1 MMQRCIGCLT
11 LIAALLAGSGAR
23 GAGLWLYETG
33 TPDVGTANAGRAAM
47 ATDASAAGANPAGMT
62 RLDRSQLLAGLQGL
76 YVDAHFDTQRS
87 GFGGGDGGNAGGFV
101 PSGSFHYVQRLSPD
115 WRLGISAG
123 SYFGL
128 GVDYGDDWSG
138 RYYIKEADLLTF
150 GVNPGVGYRA
160 ADWLS
165 VGAGFTVMQAKL
177 HQTVGINNA
186 AVPGQAGLSD
196 GELELE
202 DDDVGYGFNL
212 GVLLEPTPDT
222 RFGITYRSEVKLE
235 FKDVANLSG
244 LGPLFQGLLNLSGL
258 AGSRVDIDMTV
269 PQAVMASGYHQL
281 TPAWALVGNIGWQ
294 DWSEFGKQEISLQ
307 SSTSRSFTNDLNYN
321 DTLHVALGA
330 QCRFAP
336 DWLWSFGAAYDTS
349 PVDSGRDRTPDL
361 ALDRQIRLATG
372 LQYDWSRDVTIGAVY
387 EYIDLGDGGI
397 NRNDGPLKG
406 PLKGD
411 YDPYAIHVFAL
422 NLIWRF

>member
-1 MMQRCIGCLT
+1 MQRCTWCLT
-11 LIAALLAGSGAR
+11 LITALLTASAAL
-23 GAGLWLYETG
+23 GAGLWLYEG
-33 TPDVGTANAGRAAM
+33 GGPDVGTAAAGRAAT
-47 ATDASAAGANPAGMT
+47 ASDASAAGANPAGMT
-62 RLDRSQLLAGLQGL
+62 RLDRSQLLVGFQGL

-101 PSGSFHYVQRLSPD
+101 PSGSFHYVHRLSPD
-115 WRLGISAG
+115 WRLGLSVG

-128 GVDYGDDWSG
+128 GVDYGNDWSG
-138 RYYIKEADLLTF
+138 RYYIKEAELITF
-150 GVNPGVGYRA
+150 GVNPGVGYRV

-165 VGAGFTVMQAKL
+165 VGAGFSVMEAKL
-177 HQTVGINNA
+177 HQTVAVNNA

-196 GELELE
+196 GELKLE
-202 DDDVGYGFNL
+202 DGDVGYGYNL
-212 GVLLEPTPDT
+212 GMLLELTPDT

-244 LGPLFQGLLNLSGL
+244 IGPVLQGVLNLSGL

-269 PQAVMASGYHQL
+269 PQAVMVSGYHQL
-281 TPAWALVGNIGWQ
+281 TPLWAIMGNIGWQ
-294 DWSEFGKQEISLQ
+294 EWSKFGKQEISLQ
-307 SSTSRSFTNDLNYN
+307 SSNSRSFTKDLNYN
-321 DTLHVALGA
+321 DTWHFALGA
-330 QCRFAP
+330 QYRFAP
-336 DWLWSFGAAYDTS
+336 DWLWSVGAAYDTS
-349 PVDSGRDRTPDL
+349 PVDDSRDRTPDL

-372 LQYDWSRDVTIGAVY
+372 LQYDWNRDVTIGAAY
-387 EYIDLGDGGI
+387 EYIDLGSGGI

-411 YDPYAIHVFAL
+411 YNPNAIHVLAL